1 MRVLAGTVAVLAL
14 VVIAGAALWF
24 ASERHYEACVSEA
37 VARTPVVSKTGEE
50 RNPLLEGSDEEKE
63 QPVAVEERQS
73 AVNECS
79 QWPF

>member
-1 MRVLAGTVAVLAL
+1 VVALL
-14 VVIAGAALWF
+14 VIAGAALWL

-50 RNPLLEGSDEEKE
+50 RTPVLAGSDGKVRPR
-63 QPVAVEERQS
+63 PVAVQERQD

>member
-1 MRVLAGTVAVLAL
+1 MRVLAGTVVVLAL
-14 VVIAGAALWF
+14 IVIAGAALWL

-37 VARTPVVSKTGEE
+37 VARTPVVSKTGAE
-50 RNPLLEGSDEEKE
+50 RNPMLEGSVEKE